1 MRNEALV
8 GYLLHQ
14 RSYQEKRAIYYL
26 FSQQHGV
33 VHGIGKKGA
42 PLFEVLQLFATGKRD
57 LKTFSQITISHLTQN
72 DWQAHEAES
81 LVNAQSN
88 DEQSQNADTDASYGS
103 ADLAKAQPTSS
114 STSSN
119 IQRYGQIKGQQQ
131 YAALYLNEILWKLLP
146 SEDPMPVL
154 WQHYQD
160 SLNLLKQPLTADEL
174 RLCLRQFE
182 QQLFKELGFALNLNE
197 DSNSEII
204 EAQTTY
210 RFLADTGLM
219 PVVAALP
226 ADIEGSAQDSLSSSS
241 ALFSG
246 QEILLMTKLGI
257 VAATVNSWSRLNRQL
272 IDQLL
277 DYQPLQSRL
286 LWQQQQRYQ

>member
-42 PLFEVLQLFATGKRD
+42 PLFEPLQLFATGKRD
-57 LKTFSQITISHLTQN
+57 LKTFTQIIISQFDSSQEN
-72 DWQAHEAES
+72 
-81 LVNAQSN
+81 
-88 DEQSQNADTDASYGS
+88 EQHAIEKDR
-103 ADLAKAQPTSS
+103 SS
-114 STSSN
+114 VATHN
-119 IQRYGQIKGQQQ
+119 QRYNQIRGQQQ

-146 SEDPMPVL
+146 AEDPMPVL
-154 WQHYQD
+154 WQQYQD

-182 QQLFKELGFALNLNE
+182 QHLFKELGFALSLTE
-197 DSNSEII
+197 DSSLESI
-204 EAQTTY
+204 EADTTY

-219 PVVAALP
+219 PVIAEAS
-226 ADIEGSAQDSLSSSS
+226 ADLSSS
-241 ALFSG
+241 AAVLFSG
-246 QEILLMTKLGI
+246 QEILAMTRLGI
-257 VAATVNSWSRLNRQL
+257 ISATLNSWSRLHRQL